1 MEPVFF
7 EKEFENKNLINH
19 IVFICDHASNHIPRK
34 YGKLGISNSD
44 LESHIAFDIGAKNL
58 TINLTKKL
66 KQSYFLSNFSRLL
79 IDPNRKKTDK
89 ELITERSFGVEIT
102 KNLHI
107 SAEEREHRINFFYNH
122 YHKNLGNFV
131 EKKIHKYKKV
141 FLVSIHSFTKKS
153 KNLNRGIEI
162 GLLWNKT
169 MGLLLPIQ
177 RNLKDNKIHF
187 GRNYPYSGFHYNYTI
202 DRLYRNFD
210 LENIT
215 IEIRNDLICD
225 QKGIKKYVTLMSNIF
240 KEFLNE
246 KKP

>member
-7 EKEFENKNLINH
+7 AKEFENKNLINH
-19 IVFICDHASNHIPRK
+19 IVFICDHASNYIPRK
-34 YGKLGISNSD
+34 YRKLGISDSD
-44 LESHIAFDIGAKNL
+44 LESHIAYDIGAKNL
-58 TINLTKKL
+58 TINLAKKL

-79 IDPNRKKTDK
+79 IDPNRKETDR
-89 ELITERSFGVEIT
+89 ELITEKSFGVEIP
-102 KNLHI
+102 KNVDI
-107 SAEEREHRINFFYNH
+107 SLLEREHRINLFYNF

-131 EKKIHKYKKV
+131 KKKIHKYKKV
-141 FLVSIHSFTKKS
+141 FLVSIHSFTKNS
-153 KNLNRGIEI
+153 KNFNRGIEV

-169 MGLLLPIQ
+169 MDLLLPIQ

-215 IEIRNDLICD
+215 IEIRNDLICS
-225 QKGIKKYVTLMSNIF
+225 KKRIKKYTEMFTNIF
-240 KEFLNE
+240 SLLLK
-246 KKP
+246 

>member
-7 EKEFENKNLINH
+7 AKEFENRNFINH
-19 IVFICDHASNHIPRK
+19 IVFICDHASNYIPRK
-34 YGKLGISNSD
+34 YRKLGISDSD

-58 TINLTKKL
+58 TINLAKKL
-66 KQSYFLSNFSRLL
+66 KQSYFISNFSRLL
-79 IDPNRKKTDK
+79 IDPNRKEIDR
-89 ELITERSFGVEIT
+89 ELITVRSFGVEIP
-102 KNLHI
+102 KNLYI
-107 SAEEREHRINFFYNH
+107 SAQEKEHRINFFYND
-122 YHKNLGNFV
+122 YHQNLRNFV
-131 EKKIHKYKKV
+131 KTKINKYKNV
-141 FLVSIHSFTKKS
+141 FLVSIHSFTKNS
-153 KNLNRGIEI
+153 KNFNRGIEI
-162 GLLWNKT
+162 GLLWNKS
-169 MGLLLPIQ
+169 MDLLLPIQ

-225 QKGIKKYVTLMSNIF
+225 QKGIKKYVKLMSNIF

-246 KKP
+246 